1 MTKKALRH
9 IFGKIKDT
17 LLHSGYE
24 VILSD
29 KMTANKGEYVR
40 FREAKGYIA
49 PDELRIYINKGIGIN
64 DRVITLVH
72 ELLHELFPVWQEARV
87 EKESKQIFKN
97 LTVPEL
103 GFLQYFVM
111 TKSELNSALKR
122 HQAHS
127 PLC

>member
-1 MTKKALRH
+1 MTKKEIRH

-24 VILSD
+24 VILSN
-29 KMTANKGEYVR
+29 KMTADKGEYVR

-49 PDELRIYINKGIGIN
+49 PDELRIYINKSIGIN

-72 ELLHELFPVWQEARV
+72 ELLHEIFPLWQEKRV

-103 GFLQYFVM
+103 GFLQFFVM
-111 TKSELNSALKR
+111 TKTEINSALKLN
-122 HQAHS
+122 QAHS